1 MLYVLININLLGENN
16 MFKRVS
22 CPKCGHRLFDKKG
35 NVEGAIS
42 IKCPHC
48 RKVSEIHLEKNQ

>member
-1 MLYVLININLLGENN
+1 